1 MRRNSIRASIR
12 SNRSAISTTSGGF
25 SDMGHTRIIE
35 DPQRAIPMK
44 GGGSLGG
51 AARMNGLHG
60 SFDSISKSNFNSSME
75 EDPSFV
81 VYEETPQSPPG
92 YTSELDNRFSADPN
106 LENANVN
113 ELVHPSF
120 NMTFQNHGY
129 RDNSTFTSRENSTF
143 IAEAPSQQWNGS
155 NNNIPPSS
163 TTSSF
168 KNESLHG
175 SNPQLAAS
183 SVTTD
188 STLEMKKELDL
199 ARDTQ
204 DPHLTATLPRDQ
216 AAPFHYV
223 SADVLSG
230 RQSKTPSEVSEDY
243 FSQGRSQ
250 SQPLETAM

>member
-92 YTSELDNRFSADPN
+92 YTSELDN
-106 LENANVN
+106 
-113 ELVHPSF
+113 
-120 NMTFQNHGY
+120 
-129 RDNSTFTSRENSTF
+129 
-143 IAEAPSQQWNGS
+143 
-155 NNNIPPSS
+155 S